1 MLFVT
6 EEEITACMTV
16 VQDMLYMYGLLES
29 LELKVKLPML
39 LEMDNSG
46 AEDVANSWSVRDR
59 THHVDVQNYFLRA
72 KQPGAVDDN
81 THTYKTGNFAM

>member
-1 MLFVT
+1 MHDGGARHAVHVRFVGVIRAQS
-6 EEEITACMTV
+6 ETADV
-16 VQDMLYMYGLLES
+16 VRNGQLR
-29 LELKVKLPML
+29 
-39 LEMDNSG
+39 
-46 AEDVANSWSVRDR
+46 AEVVANSWSVRGR